1 MNLHVQSLIE
11 ALNTRGET
19 TTDLHTNLFKGYKA
33 AKDEKFVEYIEKK
46 EEYYEEGNDLGAN
59 ELMSLAK
66 TKWSIR
72 KQKHLWNAPSKQE
85 EKILAL
91 EAKVKKLE
99 FQRSKEDSK
108 QVQQGWRRISFNP
121 KQPKPVARQWS
132 IIITI

>member
-1 MNLHVQSLIE
+1 LHVQSLLE
-11 ALNTRGET
+11 ALNARGET
-19 TTDLHTNLFKGYKA
+19 TTDLLTFLFKGYKA

-59 ELMSLAK
+59 KLMSLAK

-72 KQKHLWNAPSKQE
+72 KQKHLWNAPSEQE

-99 FQRSKEDSK
+99 SQRSNKNKKSNK
-108 QVQQGWRRISFNP
+108 GGASSNFNL
-121 KQPKPVARQWS
+121 KQPKPVTRRWS